1 MQLAYDPTI
10 TSFEELIKQ
19 YWQLVPDPTFSYKQ
33 GGDVGPQYEPTI
45 FYHSQYQ
52 REVAEATRR
61 TLQHELGKQVVVRV
75 RPAAESFWVASDEH
89 QRPR

>member
-1 MQLAYDPTI
+1 MAEQADLSDLPTLMSHLLAGA
-10 TSFEELIKQ
+10 SR
-19 YWQLVPDPTFSYKQ
+19 
-33 GGDVGPQYEPTI
+33 GGDPATSRLLEAAAAAL
-45 FYHSQYQ
+45 Q